1 MPEDR
6 DSDVTLGE
14 VNRNVNRV
22 ELSVKEAL
30 AGLVTKTEFNS
41 LVERVKELE
50 ASGRSRFGNWVSV
63 LGIIIPSVIAVYA
76 LLKGNS

>member
-22 ELSVKEAL
+22 EKSVRDSL
-30 AGLVTKTEFNS
+30 AGLVSKTEFNG

-50 ASGRSRFGNWVSV
+50 AATKSRFGNVVSV
-63 LGIIIPSVIAVYA
+63 LGIIVPSVLAIYA
-76 LLKGNS
+76 LLNKG

>member
-22 ELSVKEAL
+22 EKSVRDSL
-30 AGLVTKTEFNS
+30 AGLVTKTEFNG

-50 ASGRSRFGNWVSV
+50 AATKSRFGNVVSV
-63 LGIIIPSVIAVYA
+63 LGIIVPSVLAIYA
-76 LLKGNS
+76 LLNKG